1 MDRSKR
7 ILITIIAVAVG
18 IIFAIIGPN
27 LDAFDGLSAQA
38 LGALGILLACIIMW
52 IAKVLPESIIAIAK
66 IGRAHV

>member
-52 IAKVLPESIIAIAK
+52 IA
-66 IGRAHV
+66 